1 MSERELK
8 KLYDQGNYDDMS
20 FSEFKRQIQSG
31 TSQNSSTSGNKDKDK
46 DLKQP
51 FGSGFIKLLTDTLGA
66 AQYQSSAPNDD
77 NYLGAVMQGYQQ
89 SNAETIVGKF
99 FDGIQESA
107 LQSVQTYISQQSY
120 LLSQVNE
127 ELGLTGTLSE
137 EFREQISEAQPD
149 LIRMGIKF
157 DELVDSSKELVD
169 STGRFALVGSDM
181 LVRAG
186 QIAQAYGLDMT
197 QIVGA
202 YAEFEKVG
210 IGASEA
216 QESIADAGER
226 SLELGLQ
233 SKTTIKGITD
243 NIEKLNQYGF
253 QNSVEGLEKMVRRA
267 TEVRMNLQD
276 VFKVADQ
283 VFDPEGALELSAN
296 LQVLGA
302 AFGDFN
308 DPLRLMYMATN
319 EVEGL
324 QGALEGV
331 SKNLATYNT
340 ETGAFEVTGANLR
353 QARDIAKALNMDVKD
368 LTQTAIAQQE
378 RMQASQMMSGLGLSE
393 EQEEFLTNIA
403 RMKDGKMS
411 IALTSPE
418 LQEQFGGATAIS
430 LDKIDQSVAKTLLK
444 YQDEFKEVSEGDLIR
459 QQVTA
464 VENINRDVNYLVT
477 LARLRAAG
485 VADNVIQA
493 AVGMDA
499 KDTGQSFSEMLK
511 EGTDSLVE
519 KFGSGG
525 AAVIKGIQDSLGI
538 TKQLEEQEERRKKV
552 EGGTTQTT
560 TKVIHEHNVK
570 SDQVVGSF
578 QKQWTLNPEQWI
590 VDNSRSYTSNN

>member
-1 MSERELK
+1 
-8 KLYDQGNYDDMS
+8 
-20 FSEFKRQIQSG
+20 
-31 TSQNSSTSGNKDKDK
+31 
-46 DLKQP
+46 
-51 FGSGFIKLLTDTLGA
+51 
-66 AQYQSSAPNDD
+66 
-77 NYLGAVMQGYQQ
+77 
-89 SNAETIVGKF
+89 
-99 FDGIQESA
+99 
-107 LQSVQTYISQQSY
+107 
-120 LLSQVNE
+120 
-127 ELGLTGTLSE
+127 
-137 EFREQISEAQPD
+137 
-149 LIRMGIKF
+149 
-157 DELVDSSKELVD
+157 
-169 STGRFALVGSDM
+169 
-181 LVRAG
+181 
-186 QIAQAYGLDMT
+186 
-197 QIVGA
+197 
-202 YAEFEKVG
+202 
-210 IGASEA
+210 
-216 QESIADAGER
+216 
-226 SLELGLQ
+226 
-233 SKTTIKGITD
+233 
-243 NIEKLNQYGF
+243 
-253 QNSVEGLEKMVRRA
+253 
-267 TEVRMNLQD
+267 
-276 VFKVADQ
+276 
-283 VFDPEGALELSAN
+283 
-296 LQVLGA
+296 
-302 AFGDFN
+302 
-308 DPLRLMYMATN
+308 
-319 EVEGL
+319 
-324 QGALEGV
+324 
-331 SKNLATYNT
+331 
-340 ETGAFEVTGANLR
+340 
-353 QARDIAKALNMDVKD
+353 LNMDVKD

-459 QQVTA
+459 KQVTA

-485 VADNVIQA
+485 VADNVIEA

-499 KDTGQSFSEMLK
+499 KDTGQSFSDLLK

-525 AAVIKGIQDSLGI
+525 AAVIKGIQDSLGM